1 MNVSGW
7 THSDPLKV
15 EGDEQREEL
24 LSRMRAS
31 AGWELGMCTL
41 LRLCMWQE
49 VSRVG
54 MGAKRMAAEEGE
66 GCKKRVLE
74 LWE

>member
-1 MNVSGW
+1 
-7 THSDPLKV
+7 
-15 EGDEQREEL
+15 
-24 LSRMRAS
+24 MRAS

-54 MGAKRMAAEEGE
+54 MGAKRMAAEEEE

>member
-1 MNVSGW
+1 M
-7 THSDPLKV
+7 

-31 AGWELGMCTL
+31 AGWELGMCIL
-41 LRLCMWQE
+41 LWLCVWQGWGWAE
-49 VSRVG
+49 RN
-54 MGAKRMAAEEGE
+54 AAEEEE
-66 GCKKRVLE
+66 GCGKRVLE